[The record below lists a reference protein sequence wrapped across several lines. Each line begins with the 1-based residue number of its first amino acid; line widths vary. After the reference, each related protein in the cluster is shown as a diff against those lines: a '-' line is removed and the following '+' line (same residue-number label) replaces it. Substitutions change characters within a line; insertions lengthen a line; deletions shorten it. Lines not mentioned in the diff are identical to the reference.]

1 MCIRDRY
8 AALAYLPILSYDVW
22 LSVNFHDPVSHAH
35 SYGVS
40 VGSLVL
46 AVNVIALAGYTFGCH
61 AFRHLVGGG
70 SDLWTKDSRPTLRYR
85 MWRFSTWFNEYHK
98 EWALYSLFIVMF
110 ADLYIYA
117 CTMGWLTDIVLWGG
131 L

>member
-1 MCIRDRY
+1 
-8 AALAYLPILSYDVW
+8 
-22 LSVNFHDPVSHAH
+22 
-35 SYGVS
+35 
-40 VGSLVL
+40 
-46 AVNVIALAGYTFGCH
+46 
-61 AFRHLVGGG
+61 
-70 SDLWTKDSRPTLRYR
+70 LRYR

-117 CTMGWLTDIVLWGG
+117 CTMGWLTDVVLWGG